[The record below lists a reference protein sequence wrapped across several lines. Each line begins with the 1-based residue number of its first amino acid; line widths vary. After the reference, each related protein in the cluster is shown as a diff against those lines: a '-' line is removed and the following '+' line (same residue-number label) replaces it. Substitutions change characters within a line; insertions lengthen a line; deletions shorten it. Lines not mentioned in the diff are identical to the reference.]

1 VSIQTAVP
9 DNSQLYY
16 HGQYWNDFPLV
27 LEYMCENFTGNKNKW
42 WVQDFKERFC
52 QTPFECGLVLNCGNG
67 WVERELI
74 DLGIV
79 KQIVAFDYLLD
90 LLRIAEKE
98 RGERPISYFQA
109 DANKIDFEENQ
120 FDLIV
125 NVASLHH
132 VQYIN
137 RLCHVMC
144 KAITEDGI
152 LVNYDYIGPHR
163 NQYPFKQW
171 YYINQVNRSL
181 PDSIKKS
188 PIIKPHLPTM
198 MYDDPTE
205 AIHSELIVDSVARY
219 FEIFERHDT
228 GGGIAYELLTN
239 NPKLKNVPAE
249 ELDTH
254 IRKILELD
262 KEYTNLKRVP
272 PLFSYF
278 LAKPRKSVLS
288 NKTNLNDYQTV
299 EDLREEKA
307 RKRHGVYSNRQ
318 YLMLVAHFIWSKLR
332 SIRNRLRILIT
343 RGKK

>member
-1 VSIQTAVP
+1 
-9 DNSQLYY
+9 
-16 HGQYWNDFPLV
+16 
-27 LEYMCENFTGNKNKW
+27 
-42 WVQDFKERFC
+42 
-52 QTPFECGLVLNCGNG
+52 LVLNCGNG

-79 KQIVAFDYLLD
+79 KKVTAFDYLFD

-109 DANKIDFEENQ
+109 DANKIDFGENQ

-137 RLCHVMC
+137 RLCHILC
-144 KAITEDGI
+144 KAIVEDGI

-171 YYINQVNRSL
+171 YYINKVNHSL
-181 PDSIKKS
+181 PDSMKKS

-198 MYDDPTE
+198 IYQDPTE
-205 AIHSELIVDSVARY
+205 AIHSELIIESVARY
-219 FEIFERHDT
+219 FEMFERHDT

-239 NPKLKNVPAE
+239 NPKLKNVPAD
-249 ELDTH
+249 ELDVH
-254 IRKILELD
+254 IKKILIAD
-262 KEYTNLKRVP
+262 KKYTSLKRVP

-278 LAKPRKSVLS
+278 LAKPRKSLLS
-288 NKTNLNDYQTV
+288 DKMRLEYFQRA
-299 EDLREEKA
+299 EDLREKRA
-307 RKRHGVYSNRQ
+307 RKRHGLYSNRQ
-318 YLMLVAHFIWSKLR
+318 YLMLIAHSLWHKLLRVRKKLWSLLK
-332 SIRNRLRILIT
+332 NT
-343 RGKK
+343 

>member
-1 VSIQTAVP
+1 VNMQTAVP
-9 DNSQLYY
+9 DNSQIYY
-16 HGQYWNDFPLV
+16 HGQYWNDFRLV
-27 LEYMCENFTGNKNKW
+27 LEYMCESFTGNKNKW

-52 QTPFECGLVLNCGNG
+52 QKSFEHALVLNCGNG

-79 KQIVAFDYLLD
+79 KRVTAFDFLLD
-90 LLRIAEKE
+90 LLRIAEKA
-98 RGERPISYFQA
+98 RGGRPISYFQA
-109 DANKIDFEENQ
+109 DANKIDFGENQ

-132 VQYIN
+132 VQYLN

-144 KAITEDGI
+144 KAIAEDGI

-171 YYINQVNRSL
+171 FYINQVNRSL

-188 PIIKPHLPTM
+188 PIVKPHLPTM
-198 MYDDPTE
+198 IYDDPTE
-205 AIHSELIVDSVARY
+205 AIHSDLIIESVARY
-219 FEIFERHDT
+219 FEIIERHDT
-228 GGGIAYELLTN
+228 GGGVAYELLTN

-249 ELDTH
+249 ELDLH
-254 IRKILELD
+254 IEKILKLD
-262 KEYTNLKRVP
+262 KEYTDLKRVP

-278 LAKPRKSVLS
+278 LAKPRKSLLS
-288 NKTNLNDYQTV
+288 DKTKLDDYQKE
-299 EDLREEKA
+299 EDIREQKA

-318 YLMLVAHFIWSKLR
+318 YLMLIAHSLWSKVLWLR
-332 SIRNRLRILIT
+332 RKLWGLLKNT
-343 RGKK
+343 

>member
-1 VSIQTAVP
+1 MSIQTAVP
-9 DNSQLYY
+9 DNSQIYY
-16 HGQYWNDFPLV
+16 HGQYWNDFSLV
-27 LEYMCENFTGNKNKW
+27 LEYMCENFTGDKNKW

-52 QTPFECGLVLNCGNG
+52 ETPYERGLILNCGNG
-67 WVERELI
+67 WVERELV

-79 KQIVAFDYLLD
+79 KQVVAFDYLLD
-90 LLRIAEKE
+90 LLRIAETK
-98 RGERPISYFQA
+98 RGGRPISYFQA
-109 DANKIDFEENQ
+109 DANQIDFEENQ

-144 KAITEDGI
+144 KVITENGI

-163 NQYPFKQW
+163 NQYPFRQW
-171 YYINQVNRSL
+171 YYIKRVNRSL
-181 PDSIKKS
+181 PDSIKKF

-198 MYDDPTE
+198 IHEDPTE

-219 FEIFERHDT
+219 FEIVERHDT

-239 NPKLKNVPAE
+239 NPKLKHVPVD
-249 ELDTH
+249 ELDVH
-254 IRKILELD
+254 IRRILKLD
-262 KEYTNLKRVP
+262 KEYTKLKRVP

-278 LAKPRKSVLS
+278 LAKPRKSILS
-288 NKTNLNDYQTV
+288 EKTKLAYYQTV

-307 RKRHGVYSNRQ
+307 RKRYGVYSTSQ
-318 YLMLVAHFIWSKLR
+318 YLMLIVHSLWSTLRRVLNKLR
-332 SIRNRLRILIT
+332 PLIKHT
-343 RGKK
+343 QG